1 MCTSGFTAHAY
12 PVDMTMERE
21 NQQATDS
28 QFKHLKLLSYNV
40 QVGIPSRK
48 YRHYVTNSWKHVLP
62 FPERKSN
69 LDNIAEFISDFDI
82 VGLLELDAG
91 SIRSEFLNQP
101 EYVAAQAGFE
111 HCYMRVNRDL
121 GVLGQHSL
129 ALLSRHPAKFVKEHV
144 LPSKIPGRGALEAH
158 FDCGSGEPF
167 VVILAHLSLL
177 PGARH
182 KQLSYISR
190 IIQGYRHV
198 AVMGDFNTTGESQ
211 EMNHLIEN
219 SMLTA
224 PTNLKTFPSWKPKL
238 AYDHILV
245 TPDIK
250 RGESEVYELGHSD
263 HLPVSQNIAYP
274 LCNAEDLFELA
285 S

>member
-1 MCTSGFTAHAY
+1 MISDT
-12 PVDMTMERE
+12 
-21 NQQATDS
+21 QQAS
-28 QFKHLKLLSYNV
+28 EQFKRLKLLSYNV
-40 QVGIPSRK
+40 QVGIPSKR

-69 LDNIAEFISDFDI
+69 LDQISEFISDFDI

-91 SIRSEFLNQP
+91 SIRSEFMNQP
-101 EYVAAQAGFE
+101 EYVAKQSGLD
-111 HCYMRVNRDL
+111 HCYTRVNRDL

-129 ALLSRHPAKFVKEHV
+129 ALLSRYPAKFVKEHV
-144 LPSKIPGRGALEAH
+144 LPSKIPGRGALEVH

-182 KQLSYISR
+182 RQMNYISKV
-190 IIQGYRHV
+190 IHGYRHV
-198 AVMGDFNTTGESQ
+198 AVMGDFNTTGESP
-211 EMNHLIEN
+211 EMNMLIEN
-219 SMLTA
+219 SSLTRS
-224 PTNLKTFPSWKPKL
+224 TNLNTFPSWKPKL

-250 RGESEVYELGHSD
+250 VGESEVYGLSHSD
-263 HLPVSQNIAYP
+263 HLPVSQEIAYP
-274 LCNAEDLFELA
+274 VCEAQQVFEMA